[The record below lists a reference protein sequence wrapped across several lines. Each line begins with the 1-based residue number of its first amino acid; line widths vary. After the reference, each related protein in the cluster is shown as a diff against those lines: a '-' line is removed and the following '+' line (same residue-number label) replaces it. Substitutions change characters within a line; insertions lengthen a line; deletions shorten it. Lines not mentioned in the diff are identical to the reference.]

1 MLIKKKNIGN
11 VCKSLIWNKNVV
23 LFYVFK
29 GVFFIWIFE
38 EDSWI
43 FFLFLLKFILN
54 FFNLRF
60 SKEKNKLVKYFRY
73 VDL

>member
-29 GVFFIWIFE
+29 GVFFFG
-38 EDSWI
+38 
-43 FFLFLLKFILN
+43 FYLN
-54 FFNLRF
+54 FWGRF
-60 SKEKNKLVKYFRY
+60 VSFFFIFIKIYIKFF
-73 VDL
+73 